1 MNNTQLFHLHSTMF
15 IFIYN
20 EVYLYSYILSHLHST
35 MFIFIFNASF
45 GIPLE
50 KCPFTFH
57 YVYIYIVFG
66 IV

>member
-1 MNNTQLFHLHSTMF
+1 MNNTQLF
-15 IFIYN
+15 
-20 EVYLYSYILSHLHST
+20 HLHST

-57 YVYIYIVFG
+57 YVYIYIGAVGVQLGKLQDLHSTMF
-66 IV
+66 IFISR